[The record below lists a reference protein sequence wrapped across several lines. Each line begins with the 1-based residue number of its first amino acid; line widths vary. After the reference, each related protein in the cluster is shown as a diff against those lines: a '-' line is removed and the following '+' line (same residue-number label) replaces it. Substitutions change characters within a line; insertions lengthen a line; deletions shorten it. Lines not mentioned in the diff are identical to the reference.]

1 VQKVFAS
8 ENALLI
14 SSIIFVIIY
23 EGLAVLVVKK
33 VALPLFQQ
41 QPWVLHLLTNVMGVL
56 VLLCNSVEA
65 FLKTVA

>member
-1 VQKVFAS
+1 MFAS